1 MKPTFSALILLIAAV
16 SSMMLAATPDA
27 KAVPVFARKYHTT
40 CFTCH
45 TTPPLLND
53 FGLRFQA
60 NGYEL
65 PGTIET
71 YAQAD
76 QPSFLMG
83 MVAQPMINH
92 QVIKDNLGAT

>member
-1 MKPTFSALILLIAAV
+1 MRTVYCRLFLVVVVAV
-16 SSMMLAATPDA
+16 VVRDA

-83 MVAQPMINH
+83 MVAQPMVNH
-92 QVIKDNLGAT
+92 